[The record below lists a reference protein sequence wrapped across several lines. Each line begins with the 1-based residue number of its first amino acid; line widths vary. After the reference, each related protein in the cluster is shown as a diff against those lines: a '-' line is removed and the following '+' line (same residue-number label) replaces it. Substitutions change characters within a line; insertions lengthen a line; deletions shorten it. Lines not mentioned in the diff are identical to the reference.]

1 MSVSKC
7 EKGLWN
13 VSRGFFLSYR
23 PLREPNWY
31 FTIFI
36 AGKNIL
42 KFLIRYYIKLILNAD
57 LKIILY
63 SPWDF
68 SIRFHSFFLWKLAF
82 EWLTKSDKND
92 HKTAPTEAFLIRT
105 AGREYLMSK
114 IAPSVPVLFGGFVL
128 IVWIRSL
135 VMNKWFSVLLT
146 NDISISIFDLLF
158 KEFSFNFVN
167 LKKMRQRKIFPLK
180 GLSPQIQT
188 RIWSH
193 FPGN

>member
-23 PLREPNWY
+23 PLRKPNWY

-42 KFLIRYYIKLILNAD
+42 KFLIRYYIKIILNAD
-57 LKIILY
+57 LIIILY

-105 AGREYLMSK
+105 AGWKCHEQMIFGTDLRMIFRFQSAISYLK
-114 IAPSVPVLFGGFVL
+114 N
-128 IVWIRSL
+128 SL
-135 VMNKWFSVLLT
+135 
-146 NDISISIFDLLF
+146 SIL
-158 KEFSFNFVN
+158 
-167 LKKMRQRKIFPLK
+167 
-180 GLSPQIQT
+180 
-188 RIWSH
+188 
-193 FPGN
+193 